1 MKLKILSI
9 TSILALALVACGTN
23 DNGDNQ
29 EGAMGDNNNI
39 EQTRYNNTGDGMAG
53 DRDHNMMRNSERDQN
68 RTDTR
73 NGNENRYDVAEEAA
87 NKITDK
93 VDEIENAYVLTT
105 DNNAYVAARLDTN
118 DNNGN
123 NNNNNNGN
131 NNNKGNEV
139 TDKVKDEITKI
150 VKSVDKDID
159 NVYVSTNPDF
169 VDLTNNY
176 INDVDNG
183 EPIEGFFD
191 QFGNMVDRLFPDNE

>member
-1 MKLKILSI
+1 MSI

>member
-39 EQTRYNNTGDGMAG
+39 EQTRYNNTGDGMSG
-53 DRDHNMMRNSERDQN
+53 DRNHDMMRNSERDQN

-73 NGNENRYDVAEEAA
+73 SGNETRYDVAEEAA

-93 VDEIENAYVLTT
+93 VDDIESAYVLTT

-118 DNNGN
+118 NNNGN
-123 NNNNNNGN
+123 NNNNNNT
-131 NNNKGNEV
+131 NNKGNEV

-150 VKSVDKDID
+150 VKSVDNDID

-176 INDVDNG
+176 INDADNG
-183 EPIEGFFD
+183 KPVEGFFD
-191 QFGNMVDRLFPDNE
+191 QFGNMIDRLFPDNNK